1 MKIGKDTIEVL
12 KNFSSINP
20 NLVIQPGNKVSTIA
34 EAKNV
39 MAVAEVN
46 ETFPKQF
53 GIYDLNEFLSVLS
66 LVNDPDLV
74 FGDDK
79 VSIVDGGK
87 EIEYRYADTSIL
99 TSPQKEVQ
107 MPEVNLN
114 VNLTN
119 DVISNIRR
127 AGSALNHPVV
137 SLEPN
142 GQNVL
147 VVVKDPENPTANKY
161 VEVVGTS
168 DITNYDFQFLIS
180 NLKLVP
186 GDYEVSVSSKLIS
199 HWKCINNKLVEYW
212 IALEKNSTFNN

>member
-39 MAVAEVN
+39 MAVAEVT
-46 ETFPKQF
+46 ETFPKTF

-99 TSPQKEVQ
+99 TS
-107 MPEVNLN
+107 LN
-114 VNLTN
+114 SRLSLPCFLENSLEHIF
-119 DVISNIRR
+119 D
-127 AGSALNHPVV
+127 VV
-137 SLEPN
+137 SICSIVS
-142 GQNVL
+142 NVR
-147 VVVKDPENPTANKY
+147 
-161 VEVVGTS
+161 S
-168 DITNYDFQFLIS
+168 M
-180 NLKLVP
+180 
-186 GDYEVSVSSKLIS
+186 
-199 HWKCINNKLVEYW
+199 
-212 IALEKNSTFNN
+212 